1 MTREELIRYKDN
13 YGYSTAQ
20 LSELSGVP
28 IGTLTKI
35 LSGQTKNPRI
45 DTMQALEDFF
55 KNKTGH
61 SGDLHLYQN
70 LSVQGCSLSK
80 KTPGAFPQASPRR
93 YDASFTP
100 MMVAERAV
108 QYGAPIKKQGNY
120 TTEDM
125 EALPEGRLFE
135 LIDGVLYD
143 MASPS
148 YTHQK
153 IAESVFIRIWN
164 QINRHKG
171 ACQVSLGPV
180 DVHPDP
186 EDDLTVVIPDLFIVC
201 DRDKIRKDGI
211 YGAPDFI
218 LEVLSPS
225 TAQKD
230 KITKTSKYLNAGVRE
245 YWIIDPV
252 KKQLIVYEFEV
263 PMTYVLPLAGSRGIG
278 IFGGEPQIDLDE
290 LAGLAQQF
298 NS

>member
-1 MTREELIRYKDN
+1 MTRDELIRNKEN

-55 KNKTGH
+55 KSKAVH
-61 SGDLHLYQN
+61 SGDLHHYK
-70 LSVQGCSLSK
+70 SLSAHGRSLSE
-80 KTPGAFPQASPRR
+80 KTAGSDHPVSPRS
-93 YDASFTP
+93 YDASFAP
-100 MMVAERAV
+100 MMVAERTV

-120 TTEDM
+120 TIEDLKV
-125 EALPEGRLFE
+125 LPEGRLFE

-148 YTHQK
+148 FTHQK
-153 IAESVFIRIWN
+153 IAESVFISIWN
-164 QINRHKG
+164 HINRHKCT
-171 ACQVSLGPV
+171 CQVSLGPV

-186 EDDLTVVIPDLFIVC
+186 EDGLTVVVPDLFIVC

-218 LEVLSPS
+218 LEILSPS

-230 KITKTSKYLNAGVRE
+230 KITKTSKYLSTGVRE
-245 YWIIDPV
+245 YWIIDPL
-252 KKQLIVYEFEV
+252 KKQLIVYEFEE
-263 PMTYVLPLAGSRGIG
+263 PMTYVLPLTGSRGIG
-278 IFGGEPQIDLDE
+278 IFGGEPQIDLDGIAKLIE
-290 LAGLAQQF
+290 QF
-298 NS
+298 ET